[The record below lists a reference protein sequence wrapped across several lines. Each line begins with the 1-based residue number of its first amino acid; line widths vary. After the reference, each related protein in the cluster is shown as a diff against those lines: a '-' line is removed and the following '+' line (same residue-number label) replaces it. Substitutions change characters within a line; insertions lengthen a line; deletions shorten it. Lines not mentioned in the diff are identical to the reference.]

1 MSVAKAG
8 AITVKMTVGGQEVP
22 QAHQASFVVD
32 RDIHQPD
39 MATIVLYNQDHRY
52 SKLAVASPVEIMVS
66 NEDGSQSS
74 IYKGEL
80 VGLEPVYRAAEKQR
94 ISIRAMNK
102 FHRLIRKRK
111 SVTFT
116 DKTDQQILQ
125 QVVSDSGLT
134 LDWKHETSITYKH
147 VYQHNM
153 TDMEFVRM
161 RAARMGC
168 HVWCVGDTLNVK
180 QPDLQQAPS
189 HTLAIDS
196 EIDGDPQLRGFH
208 PRMSSAPIAKK
219 MTVKGWNPETKQLI
233 TGTATA
239 QSSKLGSQNASSAS
253 GDMGDEENFTVD
265 HPIWSA
271 EEATAIAKAKL
282 QDASLTYMTGE
293 CECVGDPGY
302 DLATV
307 VKLNINT
314 QDTSDVF
321 NGNYYVMGVTHR
333 YVGSGKERD
342 SGYVTHL
349 KLARDAQKGS

>member
-1 MSVAKAG
+1 MSVSQAG
-8 AITVKMTVGGQEVP
+8 AVTVKVTVGGDDVP
-22 QAHQASFVVD
+22 EDHQASFVVD
-32 RDIHQPD
+32 RDINQPD

-52 SKLAVASPVEIMVS
+52 SKLAVAAPVEILVS
-66 NEDGSQSS
+66 SQGGQKS
-74 IYKGEL
+74 IYKGEV

-102 FHRLIRKRK
+102 FHRLTRKRK

-134 LDWKHETSITYKH
+134 LAWKHETSITYKH

-168 HVWCVGDTLNVK
+168 HIWCVGDTLNVK
-180 QPDLQQAPS
+180 QPDLQQGPKQ
-189 HTLAIDS
+189 TLNIDS
-196 EIDGDPQLRGFH
+196 AISNQPQLRGFH
-208 PRMSSAPIAKK
+208 PRMSSAPIANK

-239 QSSKLGSQNASSAS
+239 QASKLGSQNASAAS
-253 GDMGDEENFTVD
+253 GNMGNEENFTVD

-293 CECVGDPGY
+293 CECVGDPSY
-302 DLATV
+302 DLGTV

-314 QDTSDVF
+314 QDPEDVF
-321 NGNYYVMGVTHR
+321 NGLYYVMGVTHR

-342 SGYVTHL
+342 AGYVTHL

>member
-1 MSVAKAG
+1 MSVAGAG
-8 AITVKMTVGGQEVP
+8 AVVVKITVGGDDVP
-22 QAHQASFVVD
+22 QDHHASFVVD

-39 MATIVLYNQDHRY
+39 MGTIVLYNQDHRY
-52 SKLAVASPVEIMVS
+52 SKLAVASEVEVKVS
-66 NEDGSQSS
+66 SGGSDVS
-74 IYKGEL
+74 IYKGEI
-80 VGLEPVYRAAEKQR
+80 VGLEPVYRAGEKQR

-125 QVVSDSGLT
+125 QVVQDSGLQ
-134 LDWKHETSITYKH
+134 LEWKHETSITYKH

-180 QPDLQQAPS
+180 QPDLQQSPKQ
-189 HTLAIDS
+189 TLAIDTGIS
-196 EIDGDPQLRGFH
+196 SAPQLRGFH

-233 TGTATA
+233 TGTASA
-239 QSSKLGSQNASSAS
+239 QPSKLGSQNASSAS
-253 GDMGDEENFTVD
+253 GDMGNEENFTVD

-282 QDASLTYMTGE
+282 QDAALTYMTGE

-302 DLATV
+302 ELATV
-307 VKLNINT
+307 VALNINT
-314 QDTSDVF
+314 QDTNDVF

-349 KLARDAQKGS
+349 KLARDAQKGT